1 MAGYTPKREG
11 YDLMKKSFL
20 SLFGGQQGQPANR
33 RRLLALLAPLTV
45 LGLAVCICMSPAPAD
60 ESVYMLIDSESIHTV
75 TADSGLDYDSSA
87 LYAAPNSAGAADVQL
102 ILNKG
107 QQVQVSNAVQGV
119 SASAKRSS
127 NGVQLLAAS
136 VDGQEDSSE

>member
-20 SLFGGQQGQPANR
+20 SLFGGQQGQPTNR
-33 RRLLALLAPLTV
+33 RRLLAV

-87 LYAAPNSAGAADVQL
+87 LYAAPHSAGAADVQL

-107 QQVQVSNAVQGV
+107 QQVQVSNAVQGCPPPL
-119 SASAKRSS
+119 SA
-127 NGVQLLAAS
+127 AATVCS
-136 VDGQEDSSE
+136 CWPPLWTARRIPPRRRPP